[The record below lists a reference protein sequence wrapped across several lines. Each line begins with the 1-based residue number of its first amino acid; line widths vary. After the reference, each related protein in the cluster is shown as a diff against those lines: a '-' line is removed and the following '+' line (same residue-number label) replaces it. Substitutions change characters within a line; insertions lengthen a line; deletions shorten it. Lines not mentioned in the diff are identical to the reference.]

1 MSKEQFISALLP
13 IILTILSGIGVLIG
27 YWVKILAAKAKSQLN
42 LLELEIDK
50 QFIRSV
56 IEQAEDFISTA
67 VIETNQVLVDALKEK
82 NSDGKLSAEE
92 VKLAFNTTLSKVYE
106 LMDTDMLESL
116 EMVVADTQK
125 WITSKIEYYI
135 NMNK

>member
-1 MSKEQFISALLP
+1 MSTEQFISALLP
-13 IILTILSGIGVLIG
+13 IILTILSGIGVLVG

-50 QFIRSV
+50 QFVRSV

-82 NSDGKLSAEE
+82 NEDGKLSAEE
-92 VKLAFNTTLSKVYE
+92 VKLAFNTTLSKVYD
-106 LMDTDMLESL
+106 LMDKDMLESL
-116 EMVVADTQK
+116 DMVVADTRK

>member
-1 MSKEQFISALLP
+1 MSTEQFISALLP
-13 IILTILSGIGVLIG
+13 IILTILSGIGVLVG

-82 NSDGKLSAEE
+82 NEDGKLSAEE
-92 VKLAFNTTLSKVYE
+92 VKLAFNTTLSKVYD
-106 LMDTDMLESL
+106 LMDKDMLESL
-116 EMVVADTQK
+116 DMVVADTQK

>member
-13 IILTILSGIGVLIG
+13 IILTILSGIGVLVG

-82 NSDGKLSAEE
+82 NEDGKLSAEE
-92 VKLAFNTTLSKVYE
+92 VKLAFNTTLSKVYD
-106 LMDTDMLESL
+106 LMDKDMLESL
-116 EMVVADTQK
+116 DMVVADTQK

>member
-27 YWVKILAAKAKSQLN
+27 YWLKILGAKAKSQLN

-50 QFIRSV
+50 QFVRSV

-67 VIETNQVLVDALKEK
+67 VIETNQTLVDALKEK
-82 NSDGKLSAEE
+82 NIDGKLSSEE

-106 LMDTDMLESL
+106 LMDKDMLESL
-116 EMVVADTQK
+116 DMVVADTQK